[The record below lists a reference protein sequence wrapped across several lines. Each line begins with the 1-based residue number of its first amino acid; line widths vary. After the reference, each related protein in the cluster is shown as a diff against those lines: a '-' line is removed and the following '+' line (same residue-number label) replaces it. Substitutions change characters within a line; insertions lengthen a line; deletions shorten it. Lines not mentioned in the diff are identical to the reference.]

1 VTALRDRIS
10 AALAPFVQ
18 VRSPGAADNGDGS
31 FGFDYGAVPF
41 ALQVVTLTEGL
52 DVVSLTGVLAWDLPL
67 GDEVRTRVASA
78 AEALQFGSIHLI
90 ERETL
95 ADVIV
100 RYSFPATG
108 LEDTPLTT
116 MLLLVLDGIAEARET
131 VAGASAPEGDA

>member
-1 VTALRDRIS
+1 MTALRDRIA
-10 AALAPFVQ
+10 AALTPFVQ
-18 VRSPGAADNGDGS
+18 LRTPGAEDDGDGS

-67 GDEVRTRVASA
+67 GDEVRNRVATA
-78 AEALQFGSIHLI
+78 AEALQFGSIHVI
-90 ERETL
+90 ERESV

-108 LEDTPLTT
+108 LEDSPLTT
-116 MLLLVLDGIAEARET
+116 MLLLVLDGVAEARDN
-131 VAGASAPEGDA
+131 VAGTSGTGNA

>member
-1 VTALRDRIS
+1 MTALRDRIA
-10 AALAPFVQ
+10 AALTPFVQ
-18 VRSPGAADNGDGS
+18 LRTPGAEDNGDGS

-67 GDEVRTRVASA
+67 GDEVRNRVATA
-78 AEALQFGSIHLI
+78 AEALQFGSIHVI
-90 ERETL
+90 ERESV

-108 LEDTPLTT
+108 LEDSPLTT
-116 MLLLVLDGIAEARET
+116 MLLLVLDGVAEARDN
-131 VAGASAPEGDA
+131 VAGTSGTGNA

>member
-1 VTALRDRIS
+1 MTALRDRIS
-10 AALAPFVQ
+10 AALTPFVQ
-18 VRSPGAADNGDGS
+18 LRTPGADDNGDGS

-67 GDEVRTRVASA
+67 GDEVRNRVATA
-78 AEALQFGSIHLI
+78 AEALQFGSIHVI
-90 ERETL
+90 ERESV

-108 LEDTPLTT
+108 LEDSPLTT
-116 MLLLVLDGIAEARET
+116 MLLLVLDGVAEARDN
-131 VAGASAPEGDA
+131 VAGTSGTGNA

>member
-1 VTALRDRIS
+1 MTALRDRIA
-10 AALAPFVQ
+10 AALTPFVQ
-18 VRSPGAADNGDGS
+18 LRTPGAEDNGDGS

-67 GDEVRTRVASA
+67 GDEVRNRVATA
-78 AEALQFGSIHLI
+78 AEALQFGSIHVI
-90 ERETL
+90 ERESV

-108 LEDTPLTT
+108 LEDSPLTT
-116 MLLLVLDGIAEARET
+116 MLLLVLDGVAEAREN
-131 VAGASAPEGDA
+131 VAGTSGTGNA

>member
-1 VTALRDRIS
+1 MTALRDRIA
-10 AALAPFVQ
+10 AALTPFVQ
-18 VRSPGAADNGDGS
+18 LRTPVAEDNGDGS

-67 GDEVRTRVASA
+67 GDEVRNRVATA
-78 AEALQFGSIHLI
+78 AEALQFGSIHVI
-90 ERETL
+90 ERESV

-108 LEDTPLTT
+108 LEDSPLTT
-116 MLLLVLDGIAEARET
+116 MLLLVLDGVAEARDN
-131 VAGASAPEGDA
+131 VAGTSGTGNA

>member
-1 VTALRDRIS
+1 MTALRDRVS
-10 AALAPFVQ
+10 AALTPFVQ
-18 VRSPGAADNGDGS
+18 VRTAGAADDGDGS
-31 FGFDYGAVPF
+31 LGFDYGAVPF

-90 ERETL
+90 EREAV
-95 ADVIV
+95 ADVIA

-116 MLLLVLDGIAEARET
+116 MLLLVLDGIAEAREA
-131 VAGASAPEGDA
+131 VASAPEGDA

>member
-1 VTALRDRIS
+1 MTTLRDRIS
-10 AALAPFVQ
+10 AALTPFVQ
-18 VRSPGAADNGDGS
+18 LRTPGAEDNGDGS

-67 GDEVRTRVASA
+67 GDEVRIRVASA
-78 AEALQFGSIHLI
+78 AEALQFGSIHVI
-90 ERETL
+90 ERESV

-108 LEDTPLTT
+108 LEDSPLTT
-116 MLLLVLDGIAEARET
+116 MLLLVLDGVAEARDN
-131 VAGASAPEGDA
+131 VAGTSGTGSA

>member
-1 VTALRDRIS
+1 MTALRDRIA
-10 AALAPFVQ
+10 AALTPFVQ
-18 VRSPGAADNGDGS
+18 LRTPGAEDDGDGS

-67 GDEVRTRVASA
+67 GDEVRNRVATA
-78 AEALQFGSIHLI
+78 AEALQFGSIHVI
-90 ERETL
+90 ERESV

-108 LEDTPLTT
+108 LEDSPLTT
-116 MLLLVLDGIAEARET
+116 MLLLVLDGVAEAREN
-131 VAGASAPEGDA
+131 VAGTSGTGNA

>member
-1 VTALRDRIS
+1 MTALRDRIS
-10 AALAPFVQ
+10 AALTPFVQ
-18 VRSPGAADNGDGS
+18 LRTPGAEDNGDGS

-67 GDEVRTRVASA
+67 GDEVRNRVATA
-78 AEALQFGSIHLI
+78 AEALQFGSIHVI
-90 ERETL
+90 ERESV

-108 LEDTPLTT
+108 LEDSPLTT
-116 MLLLVLDGIAEARET
+116 MLLLVLDGVAEAREN
-131 VAGASAPEGDA
+131 VAGTSGTGNA